1 MFVPKWIIVF
11 VAVGFLIVAAWL
23 TSFLLGRNPLPFP
36 DGGSRIFTTP
46 SPEAKAAVVA
56 LLREHGLRERFQ
68 ANSAAVQRSIFWDGT
83 IINTSD
89 SVTNQRLRTPAASI
103 GLVSDDP
110 VVSANAAAAFLRQR
124 GFTAD
129 VVLDVE
135 PGLPIVFVVSNVLT
149 GTVLNFRK
157 SMIHLPKP
165 TPVED

>member
-1 MFVPKWIIVF
+1 MFVPKWIIAF

-56 LLREHGLRERFQ
+56 LLQENGLGERFQ

-103 GLVSDDP
+103 GLVADDP

-135 PGLPIVFVVSNVLT
+135 PGLPIVFVVSNVFT

-157 SMIHLPKP
+157 SLIHLPKP
-165 TPVED
+165 TSLRD

>member
-1 MFVPKWIIVF
+1 MFVPKWIIAC
-11 VAVGFLIVAAWL
+11 VAVSFLTVAAWL

-56 LLREHGLRERFQ
+56 LLQENGLRERFQ

-89 SVTNQRLRTPAASI
+89 SVTNQRLRTAAASI
-103 GLVSDDP
+103 GLVADDP

-135 PGLPIVFVVSNVLT
+135 PGLPIVFVVSNVFT

-157 SMIHLPKP
+157 SLIHLPKP
-165 TPVED
+165 TPVRD

>member
-1 MFVPKWIIVF
+1 MFVPKWIISLVSG
-11 VAVGFLIVAAWL
+11 GFLIVAAWL
-23 TSFLLGRNPLPFP
+23 TAFLRGQNPLPFP
-36 DGGSRIFTTP
+36 DGGSRIFTTS

-56 LLREHGLRERFQ
+56 LLRENGVRERFQ

-110 VVSANAAAAFLRQR
+110 VLSANAAAAFLRQR

-135 PGLPIVFVVSNVLT
+135 PGLPIVFVVSNVFT

-157 SMIHLPKP
+157 SLIHFPKP
-165 TPVED
+165 TPVRD